1 VLGGDIT
8 LVKGELGGAG
18 FRVALPAAQD
28 SPSGRSERTGPTASQ
43 AIAPQSDPLGPDGA
57 HA

>member
-18 FRVALPAAQD
+18 FRVTLPAAQD
-28 SPSGRSERTGPTASQ
+28 SPPAHPVTFEPPVPKDRPYDS
-43 AIAPQSDPLGPDGA
+43 A